1 MTACCGD
8 VEAPRRRSLS
18 GSVNAIWRVAIV
30 AADVAAGEWERAR
43 DMDAAMNR
51 RSEKLTIRDAR
62 VVVTCPGRN
71 FVTLV
76 IETDQGVTG
85 IGDAT
90 PNGRELAAAGYLSE
104 NAIPN
109 LTGRTAPRA
118 EGMWT

>member
-43 DMDAAMNR
+43 DMEADMNS
-51 RSEKLTIRDAR
+51 RSEKLTNRDAR

-71 FVTLV
+71 FVQLV
-76 IETDQGVTG
+76 IETDQRVTG
-85 IGDAT
+85 IGAAKLD
-90 PNGRELAAAGYLSE
+90 GRDRKGTRLNS
-104 NAIPN
+104 
-109 LTGRTAPRA
+109 RH
-118 EGMWT
+118 